1 MAGVYENVDELCEAV
16 AKETGVG
23 AKDVRK
29 VLRASFASTSAFIE
43 RQWSGQLSEGD
54 LNQVAGGLNPQPL
67 PPGAIRNSAT
77 AQAINPLNV
86 RGQKIRV
93 LGATNDV

>member
-1 MAGVYENVDELCEAV
+1 MAGVYENVDELLEAV
-16 AKETGVG
+16 AKETGVN

-43 RQWSGQLSEGD
+43 RQWSGQLSEGE
-54 LNQVAGGLNPQPL
+54 LNQVAGGLYMPPAQLTPNPPRGL
-67 PPGAIRNSAT
+67 KPS
-77 AQAINPLNV
+77 NV
-86 RGQKIRV
+86 PGQKIRV

>member
-43 RQWSGQLSEGD
+43 RQISGQLSEGE
-54 LNQVAGGLNPQPL
+54 LNQAAGGLNPQPL
-67 PPGAIRNSAT
+67 PPGASP
-77 AQAINPLNV
+77 AQVIKTLNV
-86 RGQKIRV
+86 RGAKIRMGGDIPGV
-93 LGATNDV
+93 

>member
-1 MAGVYENVDELCEAV
+1 MAGVYENVDELLEAV
-16 AKETGVG
+16 AKETGVN

-43 RQWSGQLSEGD
+43 RQWSGQLSEGE
-54 LNQVAGGLNPQPL
+54 LNQVAGGLS
-67 PPGAIRNSAT
+67 SAATHLT
-77 AQAINPLNV
+77 ARTGGLKPSNV
-86 RGQKIRV
+86 PGQKIRV